1 MNHFKHIE
9 SSLMKFC
16 TQIKILV
23 QMALILCRG
32 YEKLNF
38 SSTICC
44 PTYIQCIISSPVDYS
59 EQCGAMSGSHIFLYL
74 LLSSPALLSWGLHLY
89 KIFPHTQNHD
99 VTLSLCHCHCHYSLS
114 QEITWN
120 NEFQGWWKR

>member
-1 MNHFKHIE
+1 
-9 SSLMKFC
+9 MKFC

-23 QMALILCRG
+23 QMALILGRG

-44 PTYIQCIISSPVDYS
+44 PTYIVQCIISSPVDYS

-74 LLSSPALLSWGLHLY
+74 LLSSPALLS
-89 KIFPHTQNHD
+89 
-99 VTLSLCHCHCHYSLS
+99 
-114 QEITWN
+114 
-120 NEFQGWWKR
+120 